1 MTSTQTRLWHSAQLY
16 RCPCCLCCQLTRL
29 TPLPRDMRSRALPS
43 DPGLQ
48 AGILTGQDFAL
59 MAGGEGFKD
68 MVHTALLNP
77 IAKLSGGSN
86 LRSSFRCFWM

>member
-1 MTSTQTRLWHSAQLY
+1 
-16 RCPCCLCCQLTRL
+16 
-29 TPLPRDMRSRALPS
+29 
-43 DPGLQ
+43 
-48 AGILTGQDFAL
+48 